1 MGSDQW
7 CYDTMGAKQSKQNRS
22 DNINQSQDISE
33 FGNNGNTSTLPA
45 SFRRKGKVVSQTGS
59 LPRNAGSQKFE
70 RSTGAGGS
78 SIGKKIR
85 KSCRNWAVQKGLV
98 QKSSKS
104 ANAEPAGETKPVN
117 HANEDNEKAE
127 VVDDTNNEPVKEDT
141 NKNELD
147 VGALVAALVVEAHKK
162 KRASRALSKEA
173 LLDADVKETLNDVT
187 KEGTIVINDSKERG
201 TEPDEGDATKADVNI
216 HNEEESKHETNIE
229 SLEQTE
235 IIVKTNEDEKIE
247 KVNNLQSREN
257 LDDGVEIEN
266 DNEAGLP
273 TNEVETIEIAMEEVH
288 ETDIV
293 QNCNES
299 TVDTE
304 HTSTQNPGQISNNE
318 YETETEHIDNN
329 AVSITS
335 ESNNDDDDD
344 TLSNENITAIV
355 EDIVEASMQQDDFKT
370 PSGDFDMCDDIETL
384 KNSSKKDGADELHER
399 VVIDKRER

>member
-117 HANEDNEKAE
+117 HETEDNEKAE
-127 VVDDTNNEPVKEDT
+127 VVVDTNNEAVKEDT

-229 SLEQTE
+229 SFEQTE

-304 HTSTQNPGQISNNE
+304 HTSTQIPGQISNNE
-318 YETETEHIDNN
+318 YETEHIDNN

-370 PSGDFDMCDDIETL
+370 PSGD
-384 KNSSKKDGADELHER
+384 
-399 VVIDKRER
+399 

>member
-1 MGSDQW
+1 
-7 CYDTMGAKQSKQNRS
+7 
-22 DNINQSQDISE
+22 
-33 FGNNGNTSTLPA
+33 
-45 SFRRKGKVVSQTGS
+45 
-59 LPRNAGSQKFE
+59 
-70 RSTGAGGS
+70 
-78 SIGKKIR
+78 
-85 KSCRNWAVQKGLV
+85 
-98 QKSSKS
+98 
-104 ANAEPAGETKPVN
+104 
-117 HANEDNEKAE
+117 
-127 VVDDTNNEPVKEDT
+127 
-141 NKNELD
+141 
-147 VGALVAALVVEAHKK
+147 
-162 KRASRALSKEA
+162 LSKEA
-173 LLDADVKETLNDVT
+173 LLDAEVKETLNDVT
-187 KEGTIVINDSKERG
+187 KEGTILTNDSKERG

-266 DNEAGLP
+266 DYEAGLP

-344 TLSNENITAIV
+344 DTLSNENITAIV
-355 EDIVEASMQQDDFKT
+355 EDIVEASMQQDDCKT

>member
-117 HANEDNEKAE
+117 HASEDNEKAE
-127 VVDDTNNEPVKEDT
+127 VVDDTNNEAVKEDT

-173 LLDADVKETLNDVT
+173 LLDADVKETLN
-187 KEGTIVINDSKERG
+187 
-201 TEPDEGDATKADVNI
+201 DVNI

-266 DNEAGLP
+266 DNY
-273 TNEVETIEIAMEEVH
+273 H
-288 ETDIV
+288 F
-293 QNCNES
+293 Q
-299 TVDTE
+299 
-304 HTSTQNPGQISNNE
+304 
-318 YETETEHIDNN
+318 
-329 AVSITS
+329 
-335 ESNNDDDDD
+335 
-344 TLSNENITAIV
+344 
-355 EDIVEASMQQDDFKT
+355 F
-370 PSGDFDMCDDIETL
+370 
-384 KNSSKKDGADELHER
+384 
-399 VVIDKRER
+399 

>member
-45 SFRRKGKVVSQTGS
+45 SFRRKGKVVSPTGS

-78 SIGKKIR
+78 SIGKKFR
-85 KSCRNWAVQKGLV
+85 KSCKNWAVQKGLV

-127 VVDDTNNEPVKEDT
+127 VVDD
-141 NKNELD
+141 
-147 VGALVAALVVEAHKK
+147 
-162 KRASRALSKEA
+162 
-173 LLDADVKETLNDVT
+173 
-187 KEGTIVINDSKERG
+187 
-201 TEPDEGDATKADVNI
+201 
-216 HNEEESKHETNIE
+216 SKHEANIE

-266 DNEAGLP
+266 DNY
-273 TNEVETIEIAMEEVH
+273 H
-288 ETDIV
+288 F
-293 QNCNES
+293 Q
-299 TVDTE
+299 
-304 HTSTQNPGQISNNE
+304 
-318 YETETEHIDNN
+318 
-329 AVSITS
+329 
-335 ESNNDDDDD
+335 
-344 TLSNENITAIV
+344 
-355 EDIVEASMQQDDFKT
+355 F
-370 PSGDFDMCDDIETL
+370 
-384 KNSSKKDGADELHER
+384 
-399 VVIDKRER
+399 